1 MNTLS
6 KDFKESILS
15 TEALNLSLDYSEVAL
30 DSILKDG
37 VLKDLP
43 IIGTVL
49 GLYRMGYSL
58 KERHTIKKILAFLNC
73 MNDISGDEKE
83 KFVDRLNDEDKN
95 GELFEKLLITLD
107 RLDDTIKAEMIGN
120 LFRMYIMDV
129 IDRQMFLRCSNIIE
143 KAFVSDLIHFYIRQ
157 YHIIGRKR
165 RDEDRFKIYLGR
177 NGRAD
182 DLEHSLLN
190 LGLMDQKVKLRTPHG
205 ARNDNPSKEAYFETR
220 INSVGRT
227 LAAFVFYDLKD
238 EDFRRYMEREKKE
251 NLALKEIYFKY
262 NNSL

>member
-1 MNTLS
+1 MNRLS

-15 TEALNLSLDYSEVAL
+15 SEAANLAQDYSEIAL

-49 GLYRMGYSL
+49 GLYKMGYSI
-58 KERHTIKKILAFLNC
+58 KERHTIKKILTFLNC

-83 KFVDRLNDEDKN
+83 KFVERLNDEDKN

-107 RLDDTIKAEMIGN
+107 RLDETIKAEMIGN

-129 IDRQMFLRCSNIIE
+129 FDRQMFLRCSNIVE
-143 KAFVSDLIHFYIRQ
+143 RAFVSDLIHFYIRE
-157 YHIIGRKR
+157 YYIIGRKR
-165 RDEDRFKIYLGR
+165 RDEDRFKIYMNR

-190 LGLMDQKVKLRTPHG
+190 LGVMDQKIKLRAPHG
-205 ARNDNPSKEAYFETR
+205 ARSDNPNKEAYFETR
-220 INSVGRT
+220 INSVGST

-251 NLALKEIYFKY
+251 NLALREVYAKY
-262 NNSL
+262 NS